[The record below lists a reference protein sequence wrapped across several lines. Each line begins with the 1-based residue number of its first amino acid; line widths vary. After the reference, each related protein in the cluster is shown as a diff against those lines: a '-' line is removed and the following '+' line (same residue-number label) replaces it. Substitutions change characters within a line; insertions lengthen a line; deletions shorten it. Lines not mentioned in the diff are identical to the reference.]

1 MSAINVVTVSGN
13 VGRDPELRQ
22 TVTGTNIMTFSL
34 AVNERVK
41 RGEEWEDYTNWFDIV
56 VFGRRAEGLSKVLA
70 KGMKL
75 AVSGKLRYT
84 SWEKDGQKR
93 SKVEIIADN
102 VDIMQRKEATQGQQQ
117 PMHGQ
122 QYQRQGQYQQQPQQ
136 QYAPQNASY
145 DYQPSDYDGYWD

>member
-1 MSAINVVTVSGN
+1 MSAINMVTVSGN
-13 VGRDPELRQ
+13 LGRDPELRQ
-22 TVTGTNIMTFSL
+22 TVTGTNILTFSL

-56 VFGRRAEGLSKVLA
+56 TFGRRAEGLSKVLA

-75 AVSGKLRYT
+75 AVSGKLRYA

-117 PMHGQ
+117 PAQ
-122 QYQRQGQYQQQPQQ
+122 APQYQQQGGYTQPQ
-136 QYAPQNASY
+136 QYAPQNGPY